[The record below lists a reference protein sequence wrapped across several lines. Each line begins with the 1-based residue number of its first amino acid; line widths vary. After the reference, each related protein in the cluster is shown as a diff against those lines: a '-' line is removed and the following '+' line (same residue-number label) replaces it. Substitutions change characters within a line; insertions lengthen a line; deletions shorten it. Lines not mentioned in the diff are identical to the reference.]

1 MSILSE
7 VLNSGE
13 SWAVDRANY
22 ALQVSEAVQNGQLNS
37 EEAKEILNDLIR
49 TEALE
54 EASTNAQLRA
64 ALVFGI
70 TQLASM
76 MA

>member
-1 MSILSE
+1 MSVLTE

-13 SWAVDRANY
+13 SWASDRAQY
-22 ALQVSEAVQNGQLNS
+22 ALQVAEAVQSGQLS
-37 EEAKEILNDLIR
+37 ADEGKEILNDIIR

-54 EASTNAQLRA
+54 EVSTNAQLRA
-64 ALVFGI
+64 ALVFGV